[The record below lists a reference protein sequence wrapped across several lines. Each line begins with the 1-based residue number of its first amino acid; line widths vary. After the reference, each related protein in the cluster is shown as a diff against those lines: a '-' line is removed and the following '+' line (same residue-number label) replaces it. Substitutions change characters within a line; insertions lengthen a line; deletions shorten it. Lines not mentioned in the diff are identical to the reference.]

1 MHINIISDTVCP
13 WCYLGK
19 AKFERALE
27 AFRLE
32 HPDEEVTVTWRPFQ
46 LDPSLPKQGV
56 DRKAY
61 YRAKFGNNPQVR
73 ATGERIR
80 DMGSALGITF
90 NFDDIE
96 ISPNTLDSHRL
107 IRWAQSA
114 GCQDQVVSA
123 LFKAYFEDG
132 RNIGDPKVLAEIA
145 RANGMDAELVTELL
159 SEEVDEDLVR
169 KDDMLAREMG
179 VSGVPV
185 FIIDQRFPIQGAQE
199 PDTILHFLNRAL
211 DVRKKEELA
220 GAST

>member
-27 AFRLE
+27 AFRAE
-32 HPDEEVTVTWRPFQ
+32 HPEEDVTVTWRPFQ

-61 YRAKFGNNPQVR
+61 YRAKFGDNPQVR

-90 NFDDIE
+90 NFDDIK

-114 GCQDQVVSA
+114 DCQDAVVTA
-123 LFKAYFEDG
+123 LFKAYFEEG
-132 RNIGDPKVLAEIA
+132 RNIGDPEVLAEIA
-145 RANGMDAELVTELL
+145 QANGMDGDLVTELL
-159 SEEVDEDLVR
+159 SQNADEDLVR

-220 GAST
+220 QSST